1 MQKQSYLNPLKKLA
15 PPLANFETFD
25 VEAVGDTWKDFA
37 FLGHYDGREFRN
49 FDSVPEYVDWL
60 MTTGGQTRRVYAH
73 FLDYD
78 FMFISEELRKRKDIT
93 TRVTLA
99 NSLLLS
105 ASLIKGDKEVQFL
118 NSYSLLQYSLDELMW
133 RFLRKHK
140 TSLDELGKRNYEDC
154 VCLHQI
160 LKMFTETVGTCGMT
174 MSQMTMQYYRNK
186 FQKAPMHNNW
196 QLDRFVRESY
206 FGGRVEIF
214 NFNLDPDAKAYLYD
228 INSMYPYVMREFPY
242 PVAKMQKAYEHEEG
256 ALGVCR
262 VEIEGEGLVPLA
274 CERVAGKTMFLNA
287 KKRVWTTTF
296 EFEKLKE
303 MGAKVEYKYGFETP
317 KVEYIF
323 RDYIDE
329 LYAKRMQ
336 AKVEGNDVYDTTYKL
351 LMNSLYGKFG
361 QRTEKTTYMIN
372 ADTEEGLADV
382 TPVSDDRVF
391 SFFSENRRNAF
402 VIPIIAALTTAY
414 ARERLHQYL
423 GKLDFESVLYCD
435 SLPYDRRVFVK
446 FPNGDINLIKIGEL
460 YDKYAGARGL
470 LTLSFDGNRAKFMP
484 IKKMIR
490 HAYHGK
496 LLKFNTK
503 YGSTVVTPQHS
514 VYVFD
519 GGIRLADAG
528 TLKAGGMLV
537 SLTNVKTSPNY
548 RSGHVFDAAG
558 MDMGRYGEELKFSPS
573 QVSTK
578 KFKCRRIPRRWTLDK
593 NLAWLLGFYCA
604 EGSVTDIM
612 TKSGRKCVLSF
623 GGQDRGLIK
632 RVKAILDVKSGAA
645 TKIIRY
651 FDPRNKKYM
660 YYYRIGGL
668 PIVALFECG
677 FGAGKNCE
685 FVKVPWFIFSAE
697 EPLRKAF
704 IEGYLEGDG
713 VKFHDKRYKT
723 HFTRFSTKSRELAE
737 GLSFLLKGLTHGV
750 NSRGGEIRHVFW
762 QYRKDKPKIMDLRL
776 QSAKAP
782 SAEGFCSAE
791 IRSVT
796 ELPNEPYV
804 YDLEVEG
811 SHNFA
816 DAEGMILV
824 HNTDS
829 IYTTEKKLENSKQ
842 LGMMK
847 LEAEAQPFYVI
858 NPKFYVAGKMKI
870 RAKGVPRPDKK
881 KAEGAENPA
890 DKCSEKQDIS
900 MNTFY
905 SYLCG
910 GQVKARRGLVKFRSA
925 IRGYARG
932 DNLVRVKEVKRSM
945 RSVYDK
951 RHMQFIGED
960 TKPFHVR
967 TRPDLYTMMNRKQF
981 AEFLRKV
988 KPLIAELRVEQK

>member
-1 MQKQSYLNPLKKLA
+1 MNPLKKAA
-15 PPLANFETFD
+15 PPLTDFETFD
-25 VEAVGDTWKDFA
+25 IEAQPGTWDKFN
-37 FLGHYDGREFRN
+37 FLGHYDGKEFQTFN
-49 FDSVPEYVDWL
+49 SVPKYVDWL
-60 MTTGGQTRRVYAH
+60 MATGSKTRKVYAH

-78 FMFISEELRKRKDIT
+78 FAFIMDELSKRKDIT
-93 TRVTLA
+93 TRVSLA

-118 NSYSLLQYSLDELMW
+118 NSYSLLQYSLEELMMT
-133 RFLRKHK
+133 FLGKHK
-140 TSLDELGKRNYEDC
+140 TPLDELEKRNYDDC
-154 VCLHQI
+154 VDLHKI
-160 LKMFTETVGTCGMT
+160 LSMFTQTVGTSGMT
-174 MSQMTMQYYRNK
+174 LSQMTLQFYRHK
-186 FQKAPMHNNW
+186 YQRAPIYNNW
-196 QLDRFVRESY
+196 ELDRLVRQSY
-206 FGGRVEIF
+206 FGGRVEVF

-242 PVAKMQKAYEHEEG
+242 PVGKMAKVYSHEPGSLGICKVRIENEG
-256 ALGVCR
+256 ML
-262 VEIEGEGLVPLA
+262 PLA
-274 CERVAGKTMFLNA
+274 CERIDQKTMFLNT
-287 KKRVWTTTF
+287 KKRIWITTF
-296 EFEKLKE
+296 EYEKLRE
-303 MGAKVEYKYGFETP
+303 MGASAEFEVGFETS
-317 KVEYIF
+317 KTAHIF
-323 RDYIDE
+323 KEYIDE
-329 LYAKRMQ
+329 LYSRRMLAK
-336 AKVEGNDVYDTTYKL
+336 AEGNKVMDVTNKL

-372 ADTEEGLADV
+372 ADAEEGAADM
-382 TPVSDDRVF
+382 TPISDDRVF
-391 SFFSENRRNAF
+391 GFFSENKRNAF
-402 VIPIIAALTTAY
+402 VVPMIASLTTAY
-414 ARERLHQYL
+414 ARERLHSYL
-423 GKLDFESVLYCD
+423 GKLDYETVLYCD
-435 SLPYDRRVFVK
+435 SLPYGRRVFVK

-519 GGIRLADAG
+519 GGIKLADAG
-528 TLKAGGMLV
+528 TLKAGDMLV
-537 SLTNVKTSPNY
+537 SLTNVKTNPNY

-558 MDMGRYGEELKFSPS
+558 MDMGRYAEELKFSYS

-578 KFKCRRIPRRWTLDK
+578 SNRCRRIPRRWTLDK

-612 TKSGRKCVLSF
+612 SKSGRKCTLSF
-623 GGQDRGLIK
+623 GGQDRELIK
-632 RVKAILDVKSGAA
+632 RVKAILDVKSGASA
-645 TKIIRY
+645 NIISN

-660 YYYRIGGL
+660 YYYRISGL

-704 IEGYLEGDG
+704 VDGYLEGDG
-713 VKFHDKRYKT
+713 NKAHDKRYKT

-737 GLSFLLKGLTHGV
+737 GLSFLLKGLPHGV
-750 NSRGGEIRHVFW
+750 NSWGREIRHVFW

-782 SAEGFCSAE
+782 LSDSFCSAE

-829 IYTTEKKLENSKQ
+829 IYTTEKKLEDSKQ

-858 NPKFYVAGKMKI
+858 NPKFYIAGKMRLK
-870 RAKGVPRPDKK
+870 AKGVP
-881 KAEGAENPA
+881 
-890 DKCSEKQDIS
+890 KQD
-900 MNTFY
+900 MNMGSFY

-910 GQVKARRGLVKFRSA
+910 GQITAKRGLVKFRSA

-932 DNLVRVKEVKRSM
+932 ENLIRVKEIKRSM
-945 RSVYDK
+945 KSVYDK
-951 RHMQFIGED
+951 RRMGSIE
-960 TKPFHVR
+960 TKPYHVR
-967 TRPDLYTMMNRKQF
+967 TKPELYTMMNRKPYK
-981 AEFLRKV
+981 EFLRQV
-988 KPLIAELRVEQK
+988 KPLIAELRDEQK